1 MQKYNI
7 ARDCAAQ
14 CQRKAK
20 TSRNEDDMH
29 SWLALSDSWFQTA
42 KLQQQLAE
50 MEAWDRHRA
59 VA

>member
-14 CQRKAK
+14 CQRKSK
-20 TSRNEDDMH
+20 TAGNDDEKH
-29 SWLALSDSWFQTA
+29 SWLALADSWFQTA
-42 KLQQQLAE
+42 TLQQQVEELD
-50 MEAWDRHRA
+50 AWARHRA